1 MDSGDQI
8 VLEGKR
14 KQRKHKVTV
23 INFSDKLQI
32 SVDQSSGSFTGFLS
46 AFTHH
51 TPIHVKWKQRAR
63 GLVKKNKQKKH
74 YKMINTVAKSNTRGF
89 LAGTEKRVDLLL
101 KVKRHHEAF
110 TAAENT
116 NLDSSQSKYSN
127 IRANQEHYGKEQ

>member
-32 SVDQSSGSFTGFLS
+32 SVDQSSGSFTKFLS
-46 AFTHH
+46 ALTHH

-63 GLVKKNKQKKH
+63 GLVKKKQKKKKLQNDQH
-74 YKMINTVAKSNTRGF
+74 S
-89 LAGTEKRVDLLL
+89 
-101 KVKRHHEAF
+101 
-110 TAAENT
+110 
-116 NLDSSQSKYSN
+116 
-127 IRANQEHYGKEQ
+127 GKK